1 VTFFDG
7 FIFNRPVR
15 VRGSRAARRGS
26 RPRWAMLLVLV
37 GTLAGLSPR
46 LSGAVEEYLLGPGDV
61 IRVNVFKNPDLSLDT
76 RVSEAGTISFPLIGS
91 VPVAGLTLPQAERK
105 IADALKNGGFVLNP
119 QVSILLT
126 TAVGN
131 QVAVLGQVNKPGRY
145 PLEGAGGH
153 LTGMLAEAGG
163 ISDTGSDNVIVTGV
177 RNGQPFRRVIN
188 MVALSQGTNSAD
200 DIELHGG
207 DTIFVNRAPMF
218 YIYGQV
224 QHPGG
229 YKLVPG
235 MTVMEALAD
244 GGGLT
249 GKGTSH
255 GIVLR
260 RKDASGKV
268 GESHVKLDT
277 ELKDQDVLYVKE
289 SLF

>member
-1 VTFFDG
+1 
-7 FIFNRPVR
+7 
-15 VRGSRAARRGS
+15 
-26 RPRWAMLLVLV
+26 
-37 GTLAGLSPR
+37 
-46 LSGAVEEYLLGPGDV
+46 
-61 IRVNVFKNPDLSLDT
+61 
-76 RVSEAGTISFPLIGS
+76 
-91 VPVAGLTLPQAERK
+91 
-105 IADALKNGGFVLNP
+105 
-119 QVSILLT
+119 
-126 TAVGN
+126 
-131 QVAVLGQVNKPGRY
+131 
-145 PLEGAGGH
+145 
-153 LTGMLAEAGG
+153 
-163 ISDTGSDNVIVTGV
+163 
-177 RNGQPFRRVIN
+177 